1 MSLADS
7 WGWTQAELEAKVH
20 RLAEKCDALE
30 KETGGLSDASVE
42 LLQLKVWLLF
52 FFLSFSVTGCRQSAN
67 AQLAEEL
74 AAVTERKAALVS
86 SMSSV
91 SSVAE
96 NLRARIAA
104 LESQCKVNPAG

>member
-1 MSLADS
+1 
-7 WGWTQAELEAKVH
+7 VY

-42 LLQLKVWLLF
+42 LLQLKVWLLLFLCIF
-52 FFLSFSVTGCRQSAN
+52 FSLSVTGCRQSAN

-104 LESQCKVNPAG
+104 LESQCEVNPAG